1 MPLYKDSI
9 LFSSRPKQP
18 SDEHYIFHDISL
30 QEWIGIPKKSITE
43 NELILLK
50 TLYELVEFPS
60 PPLTSVTR
68 DWYEF
73 LFLDGEPPFTNPD
86 SYFRMIQFHFSG
98 NGIDQSEIEIALKGF
113 FTEDVIII
121 WKNSNSGI
129 VIEEKDKLSLN
140 EQELITMA
148 STVES
153 DFYVKIS
160 FYIGKFYPFST
171 QLGIDFRQEQDF
183 FSFALINLGPKNIF
197 TFERMFPAYIA
208 STLSDPIILK
218 VYNQLATVFL
228 EDQELYQTIKIFLE
242 NNLNASLTAKKLYI
256 HRNTLQYR
264 IDKFV
269 EKTGIQLK
277 DFNGAFTVFLACT
290 LFEQENQ
297 HNTLPKK

>member
-18 SDEHYIFHDISL
+18 SDEFYIFYDESL
-30 QEWIGIPKKSITE
+30 EEWIGIPKKVITE
-43 NELILLK
+43 NELTLLR
-50 TLYELVEFPS
+50 TLYELMEFPS

-68 DWYEF
+68 EWYEF
-73 LFLDGEPPFTNPD
+73 LFLNGEPPSNNPD
-86 SYFRMIQFHFSG
+86 SFFRIIQFQFSG
-98 NGIDQSEIEIALKGF
+98 DGIDQKEIEIALKGF

-121 WKNSNSGI
+121 WKNSNSGL
-129 VIEEKDKLSLN
+129 VIEERDKLSLN

-171 QLGIDFRQEQDF
+171 QMCIDFRQEQNF
-183 FSFALINLGPKNIF
+183 FSFALKNLGNKNIF

-208 STLSDPIILK
+208 STLNDETILR
-218 VYNQLATVFL
+218 VYHQLAAVFL
-228 EDQELYQTIKIFLE
+228 EDQELYLTIKIFLE

-269 EKTGIQLK
+269 EKTGIHLK
-277 DFNGAFTVFLACT
+277 DFYGAFTVFLACT

-297 HNTLPKK
+297 PNKMPKR